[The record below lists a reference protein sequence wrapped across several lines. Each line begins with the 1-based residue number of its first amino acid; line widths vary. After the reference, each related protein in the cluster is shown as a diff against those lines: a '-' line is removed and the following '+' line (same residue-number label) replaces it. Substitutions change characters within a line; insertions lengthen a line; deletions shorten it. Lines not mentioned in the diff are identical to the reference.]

1 MSDITLQALYIAPRL
16 VLIMYSLEKR
26 FKLLSQNGLLDV
38 ELDYYTTA
46 LLAKKKF
53 LHKLVDSYKDIV
65 PGLADDYAS
74 ACLGKPPKGDDR
86 P

>member
-1 MSDITLQALYIAPRL
+1 MRDVGLQALYIAPRP

-26 FKLLSQNGLLDV
+26 LLPWYSLFKLLSQNGLLDV

-53 LHKLVDSYKDIV
+53 LQKLVDS
-65 PGLADDYAS
+65 
-74 ACLGKPPKGDDR
+74 
-86 P
+86 

>member
-1 MSDITLQALYIAPRL
+1 MRDVGLQALYIAPRP

-38 ELDYYTTA
+38 ELDHYTTA
-46 LLAKKKF
+46 LLAKKF

-65 PGLADDYAS
+65 PGHADDYAS